1 MYSQCLHH
9 GLQKSAS
16 KFVPFS
22 VKTKRGDEDVEYL
35 DDIVVLAEL
44 VVVRVSLPEVC
55 CELFQSASYGH
66 HHCHGVRLQ
75 DKEN

>member
-1 MYSQCLHH
+1 MYSQGLHH

-16 KFVPFS
+16 ISLPYLVES
-22 VKTKRGDEDVEYL
+22 KRGDEDVEYL

-44 VVVRVSLPEVC
+44 VVVRVSLPEIR
-55 CELFQSASYGH
+55 CELFQSSSDGH
-66 HHCHGVRLQ
+66 HHCHRVRLQ

>member
-9 GLQKSAS
+9 GLQK
-16 KFVPFS
+16 FVSIYDLFL

-44 VVVRVSLPEVC
+44 VVVRVSLPEIR
-55 CELFQSASYGH
+55 CELFQSSSDWH
-66 HHCHGVRLQ
+66 HHCHGV
-75 DKEN
+75 

>member
-16 KFVPFS
+16 ISVPFL
-22 VKTKRGDEDVEYL
+22 VKTKRGDQIVEYL

-44 VVVRVSLPEVC
+44 VVVRVSLPEIR
-55 CELFQSASYGH
+55 CELFQSASDRH

-75 DKEN
+75 DKGN